1 MKILIMILIVAV
13 AIFITYKA
21 TRSHYKTL
29 NSEIRN
35 VKQAKDQLE
44 KARLAQEDI
53 QKNINGLQKVK
64 ENYLNEIQN
73 VTNSLN
79 TLKEN
84 AQKQA
89 DNFYQLNMAIA
100 NQHFEE
106 AAEKA
111 AAEYRQT
118 IEDYKAELDQAK
130 IEGAQALTE
139 ELSKKQL
146 AIQEAQIQLD
156 DLNKKVAC
164 AIESAKRQEEME
176 TKQDFYRI
184 QLSDIDLEEIEK
196 LRSIEPYLRNAEPL
210 NKIIWKVYYEKPL
223 NSLIGRVIGSGTH
236 IGIYKITEIATGKSY
251 VGQSLDLAS
260 RWKQHVKRGLGAEA
274 ATRNKLYPAM
284 REAGPENFTFE
295 VIEECLPQE
304 LDAKEDYWQDYFGSI
319 TYGFS
324 IK

>member
-1 MKILIMILIVAV
+1 MILIVAV

-64 ENYLNEIQN
+64 ENYLDEIQN

-118 IEDYKAELDQAK
+118 IEDYKAEL
-130 IEGAQALTE
+130 
-139 ELSKKQL
+139 
-146 AIQEAQIQLD
+146 
-156 DLNKKVAC
+156 
-164 AIESAKRQEEME
+164 
-176 TKQDFYRI
+176 TK
-184 QLSDIDLEEIEK
+184 
-196 LRSIEPYLRNAEPL
+196 N
-210 NKIIWKVYYEKPL
+210 
-223 NSLIGRVIGSGTH
+223 
-236 IGIYKITEIATGKSY
+236 
-251 VGQSLDLAS
+251 
-260 RWKQHVKRGLGAEA
+260 
-274 ATRNKLYPAM
+274 
-284 REAGPENFTFE
+284 
-295 VIEECLPQE
+295 
-304 LDAKEDYWQDYFGSI
+304 
-319 TYGFS
+319 GFS
-324 IK
+324 CN

>member
-1 MKILIMILIVAV
+1 MILIVAV

-29 NSEIRN
+29 NSEIHN

-44 KARLAQEDI
+44 KAMLAQEDI

-64 ENYLNEIQN
+64 ENYLDEIQN

>member
-1 MKILIMILIVAV
+1 MILIVAV

-29 NSEIRN
+29 NNEICN

-295 VIEECLPQE
+295 VVEECLPQE

>member
-1 MKILIMILIVAV
+1 MILIVAV

-29 NSEIRN
+29 NSEICN

-89 DNFYQLNMAIA
+89 DNFYQLNIAIA

-236 IGIYKITEIATGKSY
+236 IGIYKITEIATEKSY

-284 REAGPENFTFE
+284 REVGPENFTFE
-295 VIEECLPQE
+295 VVEECLPQE